1 MKSVIPCLFYND
13 KSGTGNYFRNSGR
26 STCCTQAKKMI
37 TALSIAQ
44 IVAAVDASKK
54 SFDKSMDGMHACN
67 ETAQSLQHTPQ

>member
-1 MKSVIPCLFYND
+1 
-13 KSGTGNYFRNSGR
+13 
-26 STCCTQAKKMI
+26 MI

-67 ETAQSLQHTPQ
+67 ETAQSLQHTPQQGIRQGGAEICKRPKFANAKVLLLRYFSVFLGV